1 MDFKE
6 KSQVPLWILK
16 EIHKYNTINPPI
28 MLPRILQLNNELDGS
43 IFLFGARQTGKSTI
57 LRQQFGKDSI
67 YIDLLDS
74 ELRSRYSRRPVLLYE
89 MLKDKCAG
97 TIVIIDEI
105 PEVPHLLNEVHRLIS
120 ERGLLFILCGSSA
133 RKLKRK
139 GHNTLGGRALPVFL
153 YPLVSAEIP
162 VFDIDRAVQ
171 YGMLPPH
178 YLAENPARHLSAYID
193 VYLKEEIKEEAL
205 VRNLNSFQRFL
216 EVAAVTDGEIVNYNN
231 IAQECGV
238 SATTVSSY
246 FDILEDTLIG
256 YRIPA
261 YTKVVKRRIVQA
273 PRFYY
278 FDVGIANHLLHRK
291 ELVRGTVDYG
301 HAFEHLVIQ
310 ELVAWLHYSH
320 SEEKLF
326 YWRTY
331 TGLEVD
337 AIIGDA
343 RVAIEIKSVEE
354 VLPRHLK
361 GLKAFGEEYPSSRRI
376 VLSLDRINRKVG
388 NIEFIYVLDFFKLL
402 WDEGL

>member
-1 MDFKE
+1 MIERK
-6 KSQVPLWILK
+6 
-16 EIHKYNTINPPI
+16 
-28 MLPRILQLNNELDGS
+28 LQISNELDGS

-57 LRQQFGKDSI
+57 LRQQFPKAI
-67 YIDLLDS
+67 YIDLLDT
-74 ELRSRYSRRPVLLYE
+74 EMKSRFSRRPVLLYE
-89 MLKDKCAG
+89 MLHNKPEQ
-97 TIVIIDEI
+97 TLVIIDEI
-105 PEVPHLLNEVHRLIS
+105 PEVPELLNEVHRLIS
-120 ERGLLFILCGSSA
+120 ESRLLFILCGSSA

-139 GHNTLGGRALPVFL
+139 GKNTLGGRALPVYL
-153 YPLVSAEIP
+153 YPFISAEIGDW
-162 VFDIDRAVQ
+162 DIDRAVN

-178 YLAENPARHLSAYID
+178 YLAKNPSRMLSAYIQ

-216 EVAAVTDGEIVNYNN
+216 EVAAMTNGEIINNNN

-261 YTKVVKRRIVQA
+261 FRRVMKRKLVQA

-291 ELVRGTVDYG
+291 DMVRGTDEYG

-310 ELVAWLHYSH
+310 ELYAFLHYSH
-320 SEEKLF
+320 SEERLT

-331 TGLEVD
+331 TGIEVD
-337 AIIGDA
+337 AVIGDA

-354 VLPRHLK
+354 AMNKHLK
-361 GLKAFGEEYPSSRRI
+361 GLKAFGEEYPQSHRI
-376 VLSLDRINRKVG
+376 IVSLDRINRKMG
-388 NIEFIYVLDFFKLL
+388 EIECIYIKDFLVRL
-402 WDEGL
+402 WNFEII

>member
-1 MDFKE
+1 
-6 KSQVPLWILK
+6 
-16 EIHKYNTINPPI
+16 

-376 VLSLDRINRKVG
+376 VISLDRINRKVG

>member
-1 MDFKE
+1 
-6 KSQVPLWILK
+6 
-16 EIHKYNTINPPI
+16 

-162 VFDIDRAVQ
+162 AFDIDRAVQ

-376 VLSLDRINRKVG
+376 VISLDRINRKVG

>member
-1 MDFKE
+1 
-6 KSQVPLWILK
+6 
-16 EIHKYNTINPPI
+16 
-28 MLPRILQLNNELDGS
+28 MLTRILQLHKELDGS

-57 LRQQFGKDSI
+57 LRQQFKEAI
-67 YIDLLDS
+67 YFDLLDS
-74 ELRSRYSRRPVLLYE
+74 ELKSRFSRRPVLLYE
-89 MLKDKCAG
+89 ALKDKFEG

-105 PEVPHLLNEVHRLIS
+105 PEVPQLLNEVHRLIS

-139 GHNTLGGRALPVFL
+139 GHNTLGGRALPVSLF
-153 YPLVSAEIP
+153 PLVSAEIP
-162 VFDIDRAVQ
+162 DFDIDRAVQ
-171 YGMLPPH
+171 YGMLPTH
-178 YLAENPARHLSAYID
+178 YLAENPSRHLSAYID

-205 VRNLNSFQRFL
+205 VRNLNAFQRFL
-216 EVAAVTDGEIVNYNN
+216 DVAALSSGEMLNYNN

-256 YRIPA
+256 YRIPS
-261 YTKVVKRRIVQA
+261 YTKTMKRRLVQA

-291 ELVRGTVDYG
+291 ELVRGSVDYG

-310 ELVAWLHYSH
+310 ELVAWMHYSH
-320 SEEKLF
+320 SDEKLS

-331 TGLEVD
+331 SGIEVD

-343 RVAIEIKSVEE
+343 RVAIEIKSVED

-361 GLKAFGEEYPSSRRI
+361 GLKIFGEEYPSSRRI
-376 VLSLDRINRKVG
+376 IISLDKINRKVDD
-388 NIEFIYVLDFFKLL
+388 IDCLYVYDFFKLL
-402 WDEGL
+402 WNEGL

>member
-1 MDFKE
+1 
-6 KSQVPLWILK
+6 
-16 EIHKYNTINPPI
+16 
-28 MLPRILQLNNELDGS
+28 MLQRILQLSNGLNSS
-43 IFLFGARQTGKSTI
+43 IFLFGARQTGKSTL
-57 LRQQFGKDSI
+57 LRQQFGSDSI

-74 ELRSRYSRRPVLLYE
+74 ELRGRYSRRPVLLYE
-89 MLKDKCAG
+89 SLKNKEAG
-97 TIVIIDEI
+97 TVVIIDEI
-105 PEVPHLLNEVHRLIS
+105 PEVPQLLNEVHRLIS
-120 ERGLLFILCGSSA
+120 EKGLIFILCGSSA

-139 GHNTLGGRALPVFL
+139 GHNTLGGRALPVYL

-162 VFDIDRAVQ
+162 DFNIDRAVQ
-171 YGMLPPH
+171 YGTLPPH
-178 YLAENPARHLSAYID
+178 YLAHTSSLHLSAYID

-205 VRNLNSFQRFL
+205 VRNLSSFQRFL
-216 EVAAVTDGEIVNYNN
+216 EVAAMTSGEMVNYNN
-231 IAQECGV
+231 IAQDCGV

-278 FDVGIANHLLHRK
+278 FDVGITNHLLHRK

-301 HAFEHLVIQ
+301 HAFEHLVMQ
-310 ELVAWLHYSH
+310 ELVAWLHYTH
-320 SEEKLF
+320 SEEKLS

-331 TGLEVD
+331 TGIEVD

-343 RVAIEIKSVEE
+343 RLAIEIKSVEE

-361 GLKAFGEEYPSSRRI
+361 GLKAFGEEYPSSRRMI
-376 VLSLDRINRKVG
+376 VSLDRINRKEG
-388 NIEFIYVLDFFKLL
+388 DIECIYILDFFKLL
-402 WDEGL
+402 WNEGI